1 MLASTREAHAMPL
14 FTFTCL
20 SLLFMVGAIAATLST
35 MMGDYVGTIF
45 ALFCMGAIAYAM
57 KIISN
62 FLR

>member
-20 SLLFMVGAIAATLST
+20 ALLFMVGAIAATLST
-35 MMGDYVGTIF
+35 MGGYYLGTIF

-57 KIISN
+57 KIIST
-62 FLR
+62 FLQ

>member
-1 MLASTREAHAMPL
+1 MPL

-20 SLLFMVGAIAATLST
+20 ALLFMIGAIAATLST

-45 ALFCMGAIAYAM
+45 ALFCMGATAYAM
-57 KIISN
+57 KIISI

>member
-1 MLASTREAHAMPL
+1 MPL

-20 SLLFMVGAIAATLST
+20 ALLFMVGAIAATLST

-57 KIISN
+57 KIISI
-62 FLR
+62 FLQ

>member
-1 MLASTREAHAMPL
+1 MPL

-35 MMGDYVGTIF
+35 MMGYYIGTLF

-57 KIISN
+57 KIIAN
-62 FLR
+62 FLQ